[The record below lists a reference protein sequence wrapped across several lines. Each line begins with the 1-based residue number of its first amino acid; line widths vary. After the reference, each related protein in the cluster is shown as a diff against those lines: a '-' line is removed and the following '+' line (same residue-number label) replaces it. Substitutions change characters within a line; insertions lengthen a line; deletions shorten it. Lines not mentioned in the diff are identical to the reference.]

1 MFLLTTTY
9 TSILPQMKLEDR
21 VLLIMRHSTCKHLR
35 HAVSQPLTS
44 NSFSA
49 IQSDAMSR
57 KIAIVKVTLDSY
69 HNLCGLISKQTDL
82 PMSHVLH
89 NPVHIFRSLGE
100 TRGKET
106 VETSSLLSL
115 LLIGHNTPKRG
126 GKEST
131 RGK

>member
-9 TSILPQMKLEDR
+9 TSILPQMKLEDC

-35 HAVSQPLTS
+35 HAVSQPLTP

-57 KIAIVKVTLDSY
+57 NIATFELTIDSY
-69 HNLCGLISKQTDL
+69 EVSSHNKTYPRL
-82 PMSHVLH
+82 SHGLH

>member
-9 TSILPQMKLEDR
+9 ASILPQMKFQDC

-35 HAVSQPLTS
+35 HAVSQPLTP

-57 KIAIVKVTLDSY
+57 NIATFELTIDSY
-69 HNLCGLISKQTDL
+69 EVSSHNKTYL
-82 PMSHVLH
+82 PKSHVLH